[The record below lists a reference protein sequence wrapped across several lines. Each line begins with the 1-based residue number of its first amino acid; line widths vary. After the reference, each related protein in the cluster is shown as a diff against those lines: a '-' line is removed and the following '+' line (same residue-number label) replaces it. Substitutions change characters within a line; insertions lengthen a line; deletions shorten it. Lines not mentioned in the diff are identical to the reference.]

1 MKNDIITS
9 LASWSFS
16 VFQMIMQKSNQ
27 NDKQIIISQSI
38 FLQLLEEKHLEDPRK
53 LLLFQTPTTPKK
65 TNCLKDFDSVI
76 NCSNPPI
83 NADCLCLIIKSDLG
97 TLLLSKPGAT
107 RKCRTEWDLVRR
119 GERQRTKMERGFFLR
134 EM

>member
-9 LASWSFS
+9 LASCSFG
-16 VFQMIMQKSNQ
+16 VFQMIKQESNQ

-65 TNCLKDFDSVI
+65 TNRLKDFDSVI
-76 NCSNPPI
+76 NCSNSPI
-83 NADCLCLIIKSDLG
+83 NADCMCLIIKSDLG
-97 TLLLSKPGAT
+97 TVLLSKPGAT
-107 RKCRTEWDLVRR
+107 RKCRTEWELVRR
-119 GERQRTKMERGFFLR
+119 GERQRTKMERDIFFL
-134 EM
+134 